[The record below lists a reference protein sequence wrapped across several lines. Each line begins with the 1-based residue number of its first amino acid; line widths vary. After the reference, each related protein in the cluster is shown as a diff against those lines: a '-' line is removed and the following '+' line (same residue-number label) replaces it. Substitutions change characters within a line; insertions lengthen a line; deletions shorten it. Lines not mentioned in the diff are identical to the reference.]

1 MVALY
6 LIYPGRSCRGVRVE
20 GNHIPDPFM
29 QMVPMLAGLHQKL
42 MCLRLRCGNAV
53 VAFQLSNLL
62 QVTGNPLSGQV
73 SQSAQ
78 WAVSSILYAFVA
90 MCD

>member
-1 MVALY
+1 ML
-6 LIYPGRSCRGVRVE
+6 
-20 GNHIPDPFM
+20 
-29 QMVPMLAGLHQKL
+29 MVPMLVGLHQKL
-42 MCLRLRCGNAV
+42 MCLRHRCGNPV
-53 VAFQLSNLL
+53 VAFQLPNLF
-62 QVTGNPLSGQV
+62 QVTGKPLSGQV